1 MLEVILVPFLL
12 DKVTPQFNTSEGFAL
27 LNCSE
32 AAEVIQNLNKRA
44 PQDVRDDLIET
55 IKLSTEPGCYEE
67 IDSTAS

>member
-32 AAEVIQNLNKRA
+32 ATEVIKNITSRA
-44 PQDVRDDLIET
+44 PQDVREDLIET
-55 IKLSTEPGCYEE
+55 IKQSTEPGCYEGSE
-67 IDSTAS
+67 RNS

>member
-32 AAEVIQNLNKRA
+32 AAEVIQNLNERA
-44 PQDVRDDLIET
+44 PQDVREDLIET
-55 IKLSTEPGCYEE
+55 IKTNTETGCYEGSE
-67 IDSTAS
+67 LNS